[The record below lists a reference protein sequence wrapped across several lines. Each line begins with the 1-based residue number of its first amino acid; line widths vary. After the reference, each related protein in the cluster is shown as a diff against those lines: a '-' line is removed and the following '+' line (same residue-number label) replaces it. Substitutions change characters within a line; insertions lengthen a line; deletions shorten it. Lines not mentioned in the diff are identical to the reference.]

1 MPATSKAQQRL
12 MGMAYAYKKGELDP
26 KEASQEVK
34 DLADSMTLKQ
44 LKDYAETKHEGLPDK
59 VDDNLQPGDVGGM
72 GPIKFPTATETGS
85 GDVPAGQGDAEE
97 EYEKKRRK
105 MKHLKNF
112 ESFLNSGF
120 ENENAVYEKIKFGS
134 YYFNKGQFDGFD
146 LPAKGETAYA
156 LIAHNTVEVNKQSMY
171 LRSVGD
177 SDIGAG
183 FRSNVLAVAEDEASI
198 KAAYDTQLK
207 AGGTGANLSLSYGT
221 ITVKGNNVPF
231 TEIDGHL
238 AKGNIK

>member
-12 MGMAYAYKKGELDP
+12 MGMAYAYKKGELDS

-44 LKDYAETKHEGLPDK
+44 LKKYAATKHEGLPDK

-72 GPIKFPTATETGS
+72 GPIKLPTATETGS

-112 ESFLNSGF
+112 ESFV
-120 ENENAVYEKIKFGS
+120 NESKVNEEYIELPSLDVPATELIDAFGQW
-134 YYFNKGQFDGFD
+134 YHETKVNWNQFKED
-146 LPAKGETAYA
+146 
-156 LIAHNTVEVNKQSMY
+156 M
-171 LRSVGD
+171 
-177 SDIGAG
+177 
-183 FRSNVLAVAEDEASI
+183 AEDSVDEAAKNAQMEILAHLSNEMNEII
-198 KAAYDTQLK
+198 KDRKFKVRMDLK
-207 AGGTGANLSLSYGT
+207 
-221 ITVKGNNVPF
+221 
-231 TEIDGHL
+231 
-238 AKGNIK
+238 

>member
-12 MGMAYAYKKGELDP
+12 MGMAYAYKKGELDA

-44 LKDYAETKHEGLPDK
+44 LKKYASTKHEGLPDK

-72 GPIKFPTATETGS
+72 GPIKFPTATEYGS
-85 GDVPAGQGDAEE
+85 GDVPAGQGDAED
-97 EYEKKRRK
+97 EYKKKRRK

-112 ESFLNSGF
+112 ESFLNPGS
-120 ENENAVYEKIKFGS
+120 ENAVYEKIKFGS
-134 YYFNKGQFDGFD
+134 YYFNKGQFSEFD

-156 LIAHNTVEVNKQSMY
+156 LIAHNTVEVNKQSMH
-171 LRSVGD
+171 LRSEGD
-177 SDIGAG
+177 MNIGAG
-183 FRSNVLAVAEDEASI
+183 FRPKVLAVAEDEASI

-207 AGGTGANLSLSYGT
+207 VGGTGANLSFSYGT